1 MQEILNSDIQYLKG
15 VGPNRKLV
23 LNKLGI
29 YNIYDL
35 ITYFPRDYDDRT
47 IFKKVKDLIDGE
59 FVCIKLIPISNITES
74 RIRKGL
80 SIYRLIAK
88 DETASIICTWFNN
101 KYVKNMQNYR
111 EGRNYERY
119 RNRFRNSKCF
129 NICKR

>member
-15 VGPNRKLV
+15 VGPNRKVV

-47 IFKKVKDLIDGE
+47 TFKKIKDVIDGE
-59 FVCIKLIPISNITES
+59 YVCMKLIPISNITES

-88 DETASIICTWFNN
+88 DETGSIICTWFNN
-101 KYVKNMQNYR
+101 KYV
-111 EGRNYERY
+111 
-119 RNRFRNSKCF
+119 
-129 NICKR
+129 